1 MQKWKIN
8 IKSAAKI
15 GLDWRRNKQPE
26 HHSDYLRNISN
37 LIKRHNPPN
46 RTARMSGLRNRP
58 WIWKRNAGKKRI
70 ANKTSAPANNAMMV
84 ILIITQ
90 NVSYGVPTVFDTH

>member
-1 MQKWKIN
+1 
-8 IKSAAKI
+8 
-15 GLDWRRNKQPE
+15 
-26 HHSDYLRNISN
+26 
-37 LIKRHNPPN
+37 
-46 RTARMSGLRNRP
+46 MSGLRNRP

-70 ANKTSAPANNAMMV
+70 ANKTSAPANNAMMI